1 MVVSSAD
8 PNTLYLATNPI
19 KVSHDGGATFQPM
32 TAPFEV
38 GKRAASQLWTD
49 LTRPGILYAG
59 AYDGGLFAGR
69 LE

>member
-1 MVVSSAD
+1 
-8 PNTLYLATNPI
+8 
-19 KVSHDGGATFQPM
+19 M